1 LGGPAF
7 SEQFDSRY
15 FLGEI
20 LPLAMQTAVP
30 GTSTLFDAPDGPP
43 ATAARQ
49 SFALVGAQD
58 FFETLEPPP
67 RIANVGRRVQTA
79 F

>member
-1 LGGPAF
+1 
-7 SEQFDSRY
+7 
-15 FLGEI
+15 
-20 LPLAMQTAVP
+20 MQTAVR

-58 FFETLEPPP
+58 FFETLEPPL
-67 RIANVGRRVQTA
+67 RFTKVGRRVQTA